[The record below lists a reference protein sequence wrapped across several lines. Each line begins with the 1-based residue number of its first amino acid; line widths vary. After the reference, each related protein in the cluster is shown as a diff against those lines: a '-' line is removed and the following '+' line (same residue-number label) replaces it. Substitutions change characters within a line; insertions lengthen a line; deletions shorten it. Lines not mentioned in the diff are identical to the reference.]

1 MSLKLF
7 RSTGYHSILSPG
19 ETRISMHPGWAVV
32 ASSLWIGFACNPWF
46 WRSLSEGGPG
56 LLAAT
61 LQGVAITGGAGSV
74 ISLFGWR
81 RTLKPMTT
89 LLLGAAALVA
99 AGVWTQ
105 DVALGGTL
113 ESQRAVLALPSW
125 ASLFGW
131 QVPTLLGLLGLLP
144 MLWLWNKHLRRLS
157 GSAQLG
163 ANLTGMALGATIT
176 GGALLALSLIGH

>member
-19 ETRISMHPGWAVV
+19 ETRIAMHPGWAVV
-32 ASSLWIGFACNPWF
+32 ASSLWVGFACNPWF
-46 WRSLSEGGPG
+46 WRSLSDGGPG

-61 LQGVAITGGAGSV
+61 LQGVAIAGGAGSV
-74 ISLFGWR
+74 VSLFGWR
-81 RTLKPMTT
+81 RTLKPMAT

-105 DVALGGTL
+105 DVGTAM
-113 ESQRAVLALPSW
+113 EAQRPMLALPSW

-144 MLWLWNKHLRRLS
+144 MLWLWNMHLRRLS
-157 GSAQLG
+157 GSSQLA

-176 GGALLALSLIGH
+176 GGALLALSLISH